1 MNILK
6 MYIDTTSTI
15 HLPKISYLLVGTSLA
30 VILDYG
36 GFKTKVCK
44 DINDKPKRKIIL
56 PSNIQLLLLQL
67 RKNNNGLPNS

>member
-1 MNILK
+1 